1 MKLFKIVVLLVS
13 LFLIPAFR
21 LATAETI
28 TNDTVV
34 TMVKA
39 GLGEELINSK
49 IKTSQNQ
56 FDVSTENIL
65 KLKREGVSENII
77 KTMLDVSTKTDT
89 PEQKTLPMANPGE
102 PSNIGGKAPSIEKE
116 QKMYLFKYL

>member
-13 LFLIPAFR
+13 LFLILAFR

-49 IKTSQNQ
+49 ILESAE
-56 FDVSTENIL
+56 FS
-65 KLKREGVSENII
+65 
-77 KTMLDVSTKTDT
+77 ML
-89 PEQKTLPMANPGE
+89 
-102 PSNIGGKAPSIEKE
+102 
-116 QKMYLFKYL
+116 

>member
-49 IKTSQNQ
+49 ILESAE
-56 FDVSTENIL
+56 FS
-65 KLKREGVSENII
+65 
-77 KTMLDVSTKTDT
+77 ML
-89 PEQKTLPMANPGE
+89 
-102 PSNIGGKAPSIEKE
+102 
-116 QKMYLFKYL
+116 